1 MLYRYKAGGGKNIY
15 DNYLMALNNFSSLLL
30 ISAVFGCRKRHVND
44 LKTTHHL
51 KVEGG
56 NILTCGC
63 LACQPVQ
70 HPRNINLTL

>member
-1 MLYRYKAGGGKNIY
+1 MCYIDIKQKKNIY
-15 DNYLMALNNFSSLLL
+15 DNYLMALNNFSSLL
-30 ISAVFGCRKRHVND
+30 IIYDVFGCRKRHMNN
-44 LKTTHHL
+44 LRTTYHL

-70 HPRNINLTL
+70 HPRNINLTR